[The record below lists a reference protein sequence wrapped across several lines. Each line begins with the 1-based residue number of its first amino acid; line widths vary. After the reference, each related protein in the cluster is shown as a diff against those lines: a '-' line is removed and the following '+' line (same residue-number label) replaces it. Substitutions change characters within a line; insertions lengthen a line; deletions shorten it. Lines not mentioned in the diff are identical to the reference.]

1 MKKFFF
7 SLDTVLSY
15 KQQVLDSLKAEH
27 ARILMKVRECEDAIE
42 KLEAEHRRCVLEFR
56 ESRMKGMKISDIHTY
71 ENYLD
76 SLGVKIRKKYE
87 ELAKLR
93 EKEEAKRSEV
103 VEAKKETS
111 SIDKLKE
118 KKFKEYEKAVQKEEE
133 QFIEE
138 FVATKRAMAR
148 IMGLYFAKQLTI

>member
-7 SLDTVLSY
+7 SLDTVLNY
-15 KQQVLDSLKAEH
+15 KEQVLDGLKAEH
-27 ARILMKVRECEDAIE
+27 ARIIMKVRECEHTIE
-42 KLEAEHRRCVLEFR
+42 MMEDEHRLCALEFR
-56 ESRMKGMKISDIHTY
+56 NSRMNGMKICDIHTY
-71 ENYLD
+71 ENYLEA
-76 SLGVKIRKKYE
+76 LGIKIRKKYE

-93 EKEEAKRSEV
+93 EQEEAKRNEV

-118 KKFKEYEKAVQKEEE
+118 KKFKEYEKEVQKEEE

-138 FVATKRAMAR
+138 FVTTQRAMAR
-148 IMGLYFAKQLTI
+148 NIG

>member
-15 KQQVLDSLKAEH
+15 KEQVLDGLKAEH
-27 ARILMKVRECEDAIE
+27 ARILQKVRECEHAIE
-42 KLEAEHRRCVLEFR
+42 QLEQEHLRCAQEFR
-56 ESRMKGMKISDIHTY
+56 DNRFSGMKISDIHTY
-71 ENYLD
+71 ENYLEA
-76 SLGVKIRKKYE
+76 LGIKIRRKYE
-87 ELAKLR
+87 ELEKLK

-133 QFIEE
+133 QFIDE
-138 FVATKRAMAR
+138 FVTTRRAMAKF
-148 IMGLYFAKQLTI
+148 MG

>member
-42 KLEAEHRRCVLEFR
+42 KLESEHRQCVLEFR
-56 ESRMKGMKISDIHTY
+56 ECRMNGMKISDIHTY
-71 ENYLD
+71 ENYLEA
-76 SLGVKIRKKYE
+76 LGIKIRKKYE
-87 ELAKLR
+87 ELARLK
-93 EKEEAKRSEV
+93 EKEEAKRNEV

-148 IMGLYFAKQLTI
+148 ITG

>member
-56 ESRMKGMKISDIHTY
+56 ECRLNGMKISDIHTY
-71 ENYLD
+71 ENYLEA
-76 SLGVKIRKKYE
+76 LGLKIRRKYE

-148 IMGLYFAKQLTI
+148 IMG

>member
-42 KLEAEHRRCVLEFR
+42 KLESEHRQCVLEFR
-56 ESRMKGMKISDIHTY
+56 ECRMNGMKISDIHTY
-71 ENYLD
+71 ENYLEA
-76 SLGVKIRKKYE
+76 LGIKIRRKYE
-87 ELAKLR
+87 ELAKLK
-93 EKEEAKRSEV
+93 EKEEAKRNEV

-148 IMGLYFAKQLTI
+148 IMG

>member
-1 MKKFFF
+1 M
-7 SLDTVLSY
+7 L
-15 KQQVLDSLKAEH
+15 
-27 ARILMKVRECEDAIE
+27 
-42 KLEAEHRRCVLEFR
+42 FR
-56 ESRMKGMKISDIHTY
+56 S
-71 ENYLD
+71 
-76 SLGVKIRKKYE
+76 VKIRKKYE

-148 IMGLYFAKQLTI
+148 IMG

>member
-42 KLEAEHRRCVLEFR
+42 KLESEHRQCVLEFR
-56 ESRMKGMKISDIHTY
+56 ECRVNGMKISDIHTY
-71 ENYLD
+71 ENYLEA
-76 SLGVKIRKKYE
+76 LGIKIRRKYE

-93 EKEEAKRSEV
+93 EKEEAKRNEV

-118 KKFKEYEKAVQKEEE
+118 KKFKEYEKTVQKEEE

-148 IMGLYFAKQLTI
+148 IMG

>member
-93 EKEEAKRSEV
+93 EKKEAKRSEV

-148 IMGLYFAKQLTI
+148 IMG

>member
-27 ARILMKVRECEDAIE
+27 ARILMKVRECEDVIE

-56 ESRMKGMKISDIHTY
+56 ECRLNGMKISDIHTY

-148 IMGLYFAKQLTI
+148 IMG

>member
-1 MKKFFF
+1 MPLQNTQNQTEPLFLP
-7 SLDTVLSY
+7 SLPHPDPPS
-15 KQQVLDSLKAEH
+15 
-27 ARILMKVRECEDAIE
+27 
-42 KLEAEHRRCVLEFR
+42 
-56 ESRMKGMKISDIHTY
+56 
-71 ENYLD
+71 
-76 SLGVKIRKKYE
+76 
-87 ELAKLR
+87 
-93 EKEEAKRSEV
+93 KRSEV

-148 IMGLYFAKQLTI
+148 IMG